1 MIDAIG
7 LEIRIVKDD
16 VAALLMNE
24 DAAADIVGIEEN
36 QFFPIIAFVLRN
48 LKRYRAVRGNFPE
61 RDPFRPQIYLV
72 FRI

>member
-7 LEIRIVKDD
+7 LEIRILKDD

-48 LKRYRAVRGNFPE
+48 LKRNRTVG
-61 RDPFRPQIYLV
+61 
-72 FRI
+72 